1 MPVSAKTGLIKS
13 TGGKTVKIECT
24 KNEQNYLMD
33 VILTDNDCPIREG
46 SCKKYQYNCMK
57 CLENEIEWRIT
68 DGEDN

>member
-1 MPVSAKTGLIKS
+1 M
-13 TGGKTVKIECT
+13 KIECT

-46 SCKKYQYNCMK
+46 SCKKYEYNCMK